1 MKRKHKIN
9 DKALGVIHIITI
21 FAIVAVLSL
30 VAVFG
35 IGTSKFGSMDD
46 IRLGLDL
53 AGGVSITYQTVKENP
68 TGEEMD
74 DTVYKLQK
82 RVEKFSTEAQVY
94 KEGDDRIN
102 VDIPGV
108 TDANQI
114 LADLGQAGSIQFKT
128 MDGTVVLDGSDI
140 ETAEA
145 KYQKTEYNGT
155 QPIVLLNLTDA
166 GATKFAKA
174 TGENIGKPISI
185 YYDGQELEAPI
196 VENKITGGV
205 ATITCKSYDKADNLA
220 TFIRI
225 GALPLELTELRSTVV
240 GAKLGSEAIRT
251 SLLAGAIGLAFVI
264 LFMLIMYRIPGLASS
279 IALCVYT
286 ALILVFLSIAHST
299 LTLFGIAGIILS
311 IGMAVDANVIIFTR
325 IKEELATGKT
335 VRSAIQIGFHKALS
349 AIVDGNVTTLIA
361 ALVLYLKGS
370 GTVRG
375 FAETLAIGILLSM
388 FTALVVTRFTLKAL
402 YNLGFDD
409 VKFYGVQKERKT
421 MNFVG
426 NKNKFFLISGVLII
440 VGIVFLFVNKGRL
453 EKGTI
458 LNYGLDFVG
467 GTSTQV
473 TFPDDVTVTND
484 DIQKLYGDTIGQI
497 AEPSKVDGENTYI
510 IKSMELDLDQRT
522 KLNDALVSKYNVDES
537 LIQVSSI
544 SGAVSDE
551 MKSDAI
557 VSVIIA
563 SICMLIYIWI
573 RFRDINFGT
582 SAVLALVH
590 DVLVT
595 LMVYAVLMITVDSS
609 FIACML
615 TIVGYSINATIV
627 IFDRIRENLQSKQRK
642 ETIEEV
648 VNKSITQTISRSI
661 NTSFTTFIMVFVLF
675 LLGVDSVRYFAGPLM
690 AGIICGAYSS
700 ICITGTLWYLFK
712 NKLTKVA

>member
-1 MKRKHKIN
+1 MKRKQ
-9 DKALGVIHIITI
+9 KASGKTLGFLHLGFMVIV
-21 FAIVAVLSL
+21 VAVLCL

-35 IGTSKFGSMDD
+35 LGSSKYASVED

-68 TGEEMD
+68 SNEEMN

-82 RVEKFSTEAQVY
+82 RVETYSTEAEVY
-94 KEGDDRIN
+94 QEGNDRIN

-108 TDANQI
+108 TDANEI
-114 LADLGQAGSIQFKT
+114 LAELGQAGSIQFKT
-128 MDGTVVLDGSDI
+128 EDGTVVVDGADI
-140 ETAEA
+140 QTAEDRL
-145 KYQKTEYNGT
+145 TTDEYNAT
-155 QPIVLLNLTDA
+155 QPIVELVLTEA
-166 GATKFAKA
+166 GSAKFAKA
-174 TGENIGKPISI
+174 TGENIGKTIAI
-185 YYDGQELEAPI
+185 YYDGELLSAP
-196 VENKITGGV
+196 VVQSKITGGR
-205 ATITCKSYDKADNLA
+205 AQITTTSQAEAKELA

-240 GAKLGSEAIRT
+240 GAKLGTEAIQT
-251 SLLAGAIGLAFVI
+251 SLLAGAIGLALVI
-264 LFMLIMYRIPGLASS
+264 LFMIITYRIPGLASS
-279 IALCVYT
+279 IALCVYVGLML
-286 ALILVFLSIAHST
+286 LILSVGKIT

-335 VRSAIQIGFHKALS
+335 VRSAIQLGFHKALS

-375 FAETLAIGILLSM
+375 FAMTLALGIVLSM

-402 YNLGFDD
+402 FNLGFDD
-409 VKFYGVQKERKT
+409 VKFYGIQKERKT
-421 MNFVG
+421 INFVG
-426 NKNKFFLISGVLII
+426 NTGKFFAISGALIVL
-440 VGIVFLFVNKGRL
+440 GIVFLFANKSRL
-453 EKGTI
+453 ESKTI

-473 TFPDDVTVTND
+473 TFPDDVTVTAD
-484 DIQKLYGDTIGQI
+484 DIQKLYSETVGQT
-497 AEPSKVDGENTYI
+497 AQSSKVEGENTYI
-510 IKSMELDLDQRT
+510 IKSMELNLDQRT
-522 KLNDALVSKYNVDES
+522 KLNDALLEKYNVDES
-537 LIQVSSI
+537 KVQVNSISATVSS
-544 SGAVSDE
+544 E

-563 SICMLIYIWI
+563 SACMLLYIWI
-573 RFRDINFGT
+573 RFRDLKFGT
-582 SAVLALVH
+582 SAVLALIH

-595 LMVYAVLMITVDSS
+595 LTVYAVLKITVDNS

-627 IFDRIRENLQSKQRK
+627 IFDRIRENLKSKLRN
-642 ETIEEV
+642 ETVEEV

-661 NTSFTTFIMVFVLF
+661 NTSLTTFFMIFVLF
-675 LLGVDSVRYFAGPLM
+675 LLGVDTVKYFAGPLM

-712 NKLTKVA
+712 KKFSKVA